1 MRKLLSKARTDVF
14 AALSLARQIVT
25 GNRRAKIRAKCWR
38 VLRYCANGAISI
50 RKKKKKED
58 GSPEELFDAKM
69 KYMQLM
75 DFTIIIRN
83 CFSTLRWRLTSIFIS
98 EKQRDLLDEE
108 KRCFGIFAAEAGKNE
123 HLVSDWNEII
133 S

>member
-14 AALSLARQIVT
+14 TALSLARQIVT
-25 GNRRAKIRAKCWR
+25 GNCRAKIGEMLESFEILCQWR
-38 VLRYCANGAISI
+38 DFYKE
-50 RKKKKKED
+50 KKEKED

-75 DFTIIIRN
+75 DFYDHYQELFFDFEMEINQYIR
-83 CFSTLRWRLTSIFIS
+83 FRKATGFT
-98 EKQRDLLDEE
+98 DEE

-123 HLVSDWNEII
+123 YLVSDWNVII

>member
-1 MRKLLSKARTDVF
+1 MLESFEILC
-14 AALSLARQIVT
+14 Q
-25 GNRRAKIRAKCWR
+25 WR
-38 VLRYCANGAISI
+38 DFY
-50 RKKKKKED
+50 KEKKED

-75 DFTIIIRN
+75 DFYDHYQELFFDFEMEINQYIR
-83 CFSTLRWRLTSIFIS
+83 FRKATGFT
-98 EKQRDLLDEE
+98 DEE

-123 HLVSDWNEII
+123 YLVSDWNEII